1 MQVLPPILIAEDEE
15 ADIFFLRRAARKA
28 GVQNP
33 LIVVQDGQQ
42 AIDYL
47 KDTDQQPG
55 LVMLD
60 LKMPRLSGFDVL
72 EWLGTQPRFKQTPIV
87 VLSSSADPGDMAR
100 ALELGA
106 RDFITKP
113 PNALDLERIVTGVH
127 RRWCGS
133 PADKASEA

>member
-1 MQVLPPILIAEDEE
+1 
-15 ADIFFLRRAARKA
+15 
-28 GVQNP
+28 
-33 LIVVQDGQQ
+33 
-42 AIDYL
+42 
-47 KDTDQQPG
+47 
-55 LVMLD
+55 MLD

-133 PADKASEA
+133 PDDKASEA